1 MEDTNKTASGKSAN
15 NQNYMMTL
23 EEFQRLAREILQNAK
38 SDVQFDDE
46 AIKALHEHCEAYIK
60 NFVETNSMET
70 KPKERKT
77 PKKPYY
83 EGLEYLEYDS
93 DALVIDYNSDEE

>member
-1 MEDTNKTASGKSAN
+1 MEEATKTASATST
-15 NQNYMMTL
+15 NQPNYMMTL
-23 EEFQRLAREILQNAK
+23 EAFQRLAHEIRQNSK
-38 SDVQFDDE
+38 YDVQFTDE
-46 AIKALHEHCEAYIK
+46 AIKALHKHCEAYIK
-60 NFVETNSMET
+60 TFMETNSMET

-77 PKKPYY
+77 PKTPYY